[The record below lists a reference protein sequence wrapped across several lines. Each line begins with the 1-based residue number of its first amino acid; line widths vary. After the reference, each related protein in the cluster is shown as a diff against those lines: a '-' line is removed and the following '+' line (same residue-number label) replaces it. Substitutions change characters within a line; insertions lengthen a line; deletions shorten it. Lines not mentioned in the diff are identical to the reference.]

1 MPRDPVRRAG
11 HPELSRPHEAVGV
24 TVAAKIDACFL
35 ATMRDRPRSWRE
47 AIAALAHPEEW
58 SVEVKVRHA
67 IPKAEVVEAT
77 DDLLEALAP
86 YSAAASAGAAT
97 MTLQLTVSAK
107 TLVGATAAA
116 TRVVAE
122 AFAQIQRARQLR
134 SILGGEVLTIEEL
147 ERRLTEP
154 PLPELI
160 GVAELAG
167 LLDVTKQRVSYLAK
181 GTAGFPKPFA
191 TLAAGPVWLKPT
203 VTRFVETWERRPRG
217 RPKKSEQSAAERRA
231 RAQA

>member
-1 MPRDPVRRAG
+1 
-11 HPELSRPHEAVGV
+11 
-24 TVAAKIDACFL
+24 VAAKIDTCFL
-35 ATMRDRPRSWRE
+35 AAMPSRPRSWRHI
-47 AIAALAHPEEW
+47 IAALAHPTEW

-77 DDLLEALAP
+77 DDLLEALAT
-86 YSAAASAGAAT
+86 YSAAASASTAT
-97 MTLQLTVSAK
+97 MTVRLTVSAR
-107 TLVGATAAA
+107 TLVGAVAAA
-116 TRVVAE
+116 TRAVAE
-122 AFAQIQRARQLR
+122 AFAQIRRTRQLR

-147 ERRLTEP
+147 ERRLSEP
-154 PLPELI
+154 PLPDLI

-217 RPKKSEQSAAERRA
+217 RPKKLEPSAAERRA
-231 RAQA
+231 SA

>member
-1 MPRDPVRRAG
+1 MAG
-11 HPELSRPHEAVGV
+11 E
-24 TVAAKIDACFL
+24 IDKCFL
-35 ATMRDRPRSWRE
+35 EAMADRPRSWRHVF
-47 AIAALAHPEEW
+47 AMLAHPMEW
-58 SVEVKVRHA
+58 SVEVKIQHA

-86 YSAAASAGAAT
+86 YSAAASAGAGT
-97 MTLQLTVSAK
+97 MTVQLTVEAK
-107 TLVGATAAA
+107 TLVGAAAAA
-116 TRVVAE
+116 TRAVAE
-122 AFAQIQRARQLR
+122 AFAKIRRTRHLR
-134 SILGGEVLTIEEL
+134 SILGGKVLTTEEL
-147 ERRLTEP
+147 ERQLAEP

-203 VTRFVETWERRPRG
+203 VARFVETWERRPRG

-231 RAQA
+231 SA

>member
-1 MPRDPVRRAG
+1 MA
-11 HPELSRPHEAVGV
+11 
-24 TVAAKIDACFL
+24 TKIDTCFL
-35 ATMRDRPRSWRE
+35 AAMASRPRSWRE
-47 AIAALAHPEEW
+47 ASEHPTEW

-77 DDLLEALAP
+77 DDLLEALAS
-86 YSAAASAGAAT
+86 YSAAASAGAGT
-97 MTLQLTVSAK
+97 MTVQLTVEAR
-107 TLVGATAAA
+107 TLVGAVAAA
-116 TRVVAE
+116 TWAVAE
-122 AFAQIQRARQLR
+122 AFAQIRPPRQLR
-134 SILGGEVLTIEEL
+134 SILGGEAVTMEEL
-147 ERRLTEP
+147 ERRLNEP
-154 PLPELI
+154 PVPELI

-217 RPKKSEQSAAERRA
+217 RPRKSEPSGAERRA
-231 RAQA
+231 SV

>member
-1 MPRDPVRRAG
+1 MARNPIRRAG
-11 HPELSRPHEAVGV
+11 HPELPRPYAAVGV
-24 TVAAKIDACFL
+24 PVAAKIDTCFL
-35 ATMRDRPRSWRE
+35 AAMEDRPRSWRQVF
-47 AIAALAHPEEW
+47 AMFGHPLEW

-77 DDLLEALAP
+77 DDLLEVLAP
-86 YSAAASAGAAT
+86 YSASASASAGT
-97 MTLQLTVSAK
+97 MTVQLTVEAK
-107 TLVGATAAA
+107 TLVGAAAEA
-116 TRVVAE
+116 TRAVAE
-122 AFAQIQRARQLR
+122 AFARIRRTSQLR
-134 SILGGEVLTIEEL
+134 SILGGEVLTMEEL
-147 ERRLTEP
+147 ERQLAKP

-160 GVAELAG
+160 GVAELAE

-217 RPKKSEQSAAERRA
+217 RPKKAASGAPERTVSA
-231 RAQA
+231 

>member
-1 MPRDPVRRAG
+1 M
-11 HPELSRPHEAVGV
+11 
-24 TVAAKIDACFL
+24 AAEVDKCFL
-35 ATMRDRPRSWRE
+35 AAMGDRPRSWRHV
-47 AIAALAHPEEW
+47 IAMLAHPMEW
-58 SVEVKVRHA
+58 SVEIKIKHA

-86 YSAAASAGAAT
+86 YSAAASAGAGT
-97 MTLQLTVSAK
+97 MTVQLTVAAK
-107 TLVGATAAA
+107 TLVGAAAAA
-116 TRVVAE
+116 TRAVAE
-122 AFAQIQRARQLR
+122 AFAQIRRIRQLR
-134 SILGGEVLTIEEL
+134 SILGGEVLTMEEL
-147 ERRLTEP
+147 ERRLDEP

-191 TLAAGPVWLKPT
+191 TLAAGPVWLRPT

-217 RPKKSEQSAAERRA
+217 RPKKSEQIAAERRA
-231 RAQA
+231 SA